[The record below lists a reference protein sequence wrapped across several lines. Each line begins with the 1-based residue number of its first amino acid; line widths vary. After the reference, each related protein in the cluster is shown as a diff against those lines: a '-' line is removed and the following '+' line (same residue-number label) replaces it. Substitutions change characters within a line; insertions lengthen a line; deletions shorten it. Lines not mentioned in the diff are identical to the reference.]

1 MDSLMKKKITKIK
14 LNDGAL
20 IYGSIILMIL
30 INLSL
35 VFNDSLWCDE
45 AFSMILCKSDFKTL
59 IKNVLTDA
67 WPPFYSMASW
77 GFAKIFGATVP
88 VLKIFSIIPGIL
100 TMLLG
105 ATIVRK
111 EFKSSFVS
119 IMFITM
125 VGLMPISLHANIEI
139 RGYSWGMYFVTFCAL
154 LAYKYYIYGHNH
166 LTFIGMV
173 FMGLLAAYT
182 HYFAL
187 ISVALIYLILFILL
201 VIKSRK
207 NIINCLL
214 VSIISVV
221 AYIPWLECF
230 LKATKSVSSGYWI
243 SEISISKFM
252 TFFLYPFTNYFDN
265 FGNVTISDF
274 TFPFIVLSIVV
285 VLLLIDKIDHQGA
298 KASKYEFFS
307 LFAVSVWVLTI
318 TVGFV
323 LSRLLNPMFI
333 GRYMYPSVGL
343 LWLFLSLGIYRCI
356 SNRKG
361 LILFLALVI
370 ATGCYGYAG
379 QRIEEYENGTDE
391 AKAIIGENFEK
402 NIGIFSDSDYLNWTM
417 IKYYFPD
424 SINSENG
431 GNIDVITDKGKRK
444 KFMFLCTKDFSD
456 YEIAFDELGYEINS
470 LGEFNFDNSYTF
482 ELYLMEK

>member
-1 MDSLMKKKITKIK
+1 MDNTMNRKIK
-14 LNDGAL
+14 NFKINEGLL
-20 IYGSIILMIL
+20 IYGIICIMTL
-30 INLSL
+30 INISL
-35 VFNDSLWCDE
+35 VNNDSLWCDE
-45 AFSMILCKSDFKTL
+45 AFSMILCKSDYNTL

-77 GFAKIFGATVP
+77 GFAQIFGATVP
-88 VLKIFSIIPGIL
+88 VLKIFSIIPGVL

-105 ATIVRK
+105 ATLVRK

-119 IMFITM
+119 IMFIIM
-125 VGLMPISLHANIEI
+125 VGLMPISIHANIEI

-154 LAYKYYIYGHNH
+154 LAYKYFIYGHKWA
-166 LTFIGMV
+166 TFIGMIL
-173 FMGLLAAYT
+173 MGLLAAYT

-187 ISVALIYLILFILL
+187 ISVAFIYLILFILL
-201 VIKSRK
+201 LIKNRR
-207 NIINCLL
+207 NILVCLA
-214 VSIISVV
+214 VSIISIV
-221 AYIPWLECF
+221 AYIPWLDCF

-252 TFFLYPFTNYFDN
+252 TYFLYPFTNYFDD
-265 FGNVTISDF
+265 FGNVAISDF
-274 TFPFIVLSIVV
+274 SFPFLVLCILIVF
-285 VLLLIDKIDHQGA
+285 LLIDRIYHQNI
-298 KASKYEFFS
+298 KLSQYELFS
-307 LFAVSVWVLTI
+307 LFAICVWGLTI
-318 TVGFV
+318 TAGFV

-343 LWLFLSLGIYRCI
+343 LWLFLSLGVYQCI
-356 SNRKG
+356 NNRKV
-361 LILFLALVI
+361 LILFSALVI

-391 AKAIIGENFEK
+391 AKAVISENFEK
-402 NIGIFSDSDYLNWTM
+402 NMGIFSDSDYLNWTM

-424 SINSENG
+424 SIYSESG

-456 YEIAFDELGYEINS
+456 YEKAFEEFDYEIKS
-470 LGEFNFDNSYTF
+470 LGEYNFDNSYTF
-482 ELYLMEK
+482 ELFLMEK